1 MHKSESKWIFPS
13 IINIMYLTSVYM
25 FYCLLLISKLHV
37 LVLSMKQISSVTE
50 AVNDSIT
57 KINVLILF

>member
-13 IINIMYLTSVYM
+13 IINIMYLTSV
-25 FYCLLLISKLHV
+25 V
-37 LVLSMKQISSVTE
+37 LPVAHLQATCTIVLSMKQISSVTE

-57 KINVLILF
+57 KINVLIFF